1 MFRTVLKS
9 KIHRARVTE
18 ANLNYEG
25 SITIDRL
32 LMDKADIIPHEKVEV
47 LNLNNGQR
55 LETYAIPGETG
66 SGVICLN
73 GPAARSA
80 VVGDVVIIVTYVS
93 LEDSAARQAK
103 PVIVN
108 VDEKNRL
115 KD

>member
-1 MFRTVLKS
+1 MLRTVLKS

-55 LETYAIPGETG
+55 LETYAIPGEKG

-80 VVGDVVIIVTYVS
+80 VVGDIVIIVTYVS
-93 LEDSAARQAK
+93 LEDHAARQAE
-103 PVIVN
+103 PVIIN
-108 VDEKNRL
+108 VDEQNRL

>member
-25 SITIDRL
+25 SITIARL

-55 LETYAIPGETG
+55 LETYAIPGEKG

-93 LEDSAARQAK
+93 LEDSAARLAE

>member
-1 MFRTVLKS
+1 
-9 KIHRARVTE
+9 VTE

-55 LETYAIPGETG
+55 LETYAIPGEKG

-93 LEDSAARQAK
+93 LEDSAARLAE

>member
-55 LETYAIPGETG
+55 LETYAIPGEKG

-93 LEDSAARQAK
+93 LEDSAARLAE

>member
-55 LETYAIPGETG
+55 LETYAIPGAKG

-93 LEDSAARQAK
+93 LEDSAAGRAE